1 MKQKLFMSILVI
13 FFYYVIVGSRA
24 LAIRIR
30 RASLPISHAT
40 SYTAR
45 ITRVFAFFLQ
55 SQTKPF
61 DNGPM
66 VLFLETVTNL
76 IGDILDRDIRWN
88 AHTYPQSQ
96 LSSRMSTAVKTR
108 FKVESVTN
116 CHENPGNLPNTSRLT
131 LLISRTIIIIII
143 ITVQP
148 PCAYIIAPS
157 RKKSQSWWFA
167 VHHFHGSAANERS
180 TWWWKQFAL
189 HLPWLQT

>member
-1 MKQKLFMSILVI
+1 
-13 FFYYVIVGSRA
+13 
-24 LAIRIR
+24 
-30 RASLPISHAT
+30 
-40 SYTAR
+40 
-45 ITRVFAFFLQ
+45 
-55 SQTKPF
+55 
-61 DNGPM
+61 M

-88 AHTYPQSQ
+88 AHTYPQAQ

-131 LLISRTIIIIII
+131 LLISRTITII

-157 RKKSQSWWFA
+157 RKKSQSWCFA

-180 TWWWKQFAL
+180 MLMKTIRNPLTMIANLARNAFWTKSTRSTDDDQLLPYCRCAPCLRWFHSWWSKSHPEIRQPRTVKWD
-189 HLPWLQT
+189 WLRLRKDLLS